1 MKKKVQRKKKISY
14 SKIRLFFGF
23 ILFCVVTFFL
33 VYNCLG
39 NIKMISE
46 MKKEKEDLEKKIVKL
61 QEEKEILENNLLK
74 LEDPDYIAKYVR
86 EKYYFSKNGELIL
99 KMDE

>member
-1 MKKKVQRKKKISY
+1 MKKSKRSKKKISY
-14 SKIRLFFGF
+14 SKVRLFFCF
-23 ILFCVVTFFL
+23 IIFCIVTVFL
-33 VYNCLG
+33 VYNCFG

-46 MKKEKEDLEKKIVKL
+46 MKKEKQELEKKIVEL
-61 QEEKEILENNLLK
+61 QEEKTVLENNLLK
-74 LEDPDYIAKYVR
+74 LEDPEYIAKYVR

>member
-1 MKKKVQRKKKISY
+1 MKKKIHKKKKISY
-14 SKIRLFFGF
+14 SKVRLFFGF
-23 ILFCVVTFFL
+23 IIFCIVTFFL
-33 VYNCLG
+33 VYNCIS
-39 NIKMISE
+39 NIKMINE
-46 MKKEKEDLEKKIVKL
+46 MKHEKEELEEKIVKL
-61 QEEKEILENNLLK
+61 QEEKEQLENNLMK

>member
-1 MKKKVQRKKKISY
+1 MKKKTHKKKKISY
-14 SKIRLFFGF
+14 SKVRLFFGF
-23 ILFCVVTFFL
+23 IIFCIVTFFL
-33 VYNCLG
+33 VYNCIG
-39 NIKMISE
+39 NIKMIND
-46 MKKEKEDLEKKIVKL
+46 MKHEKEELEEKIVKL
-61 QEEKEILENNLLK
+61 QEEKEQLENNLLK